1 MEAAD
6 MLDVIHYLYEEDL
19 HYSNVEEARWLDAK
33 RKHIYKELYDVDY
46 KYYSTNDIA
55 DGETTNEGGEAVK
68 PYIPPTEF
76 DPEALVPF
84 GSVLDAPI
92 N

>member
-1 MEAAD
+1 

-19 HYSNVEEARWLDAK
+19 HYSNIEEARWLDAK

-46 KYYSTNDIA
+46 KYFSSTEIADQGSTNEA
-55 DGETTNEGGEAVK
+55 GEAVK